1 MSIEEDI
8 KIINKL
14 GHISEDYTLNYPNEI
29 SIGNLQELQFN
40 QMDEYRI
47 SNIKI
52 KEDFIIIIS
61 TKISKNTLETNSADK
76 NININGFDIRI
87 INLNLKKDT
96 NSNEKIEIN
105 INIPLKEPKLL
116 ANNNLINKYFF
127 YDFIK
132 VDDNKSYLHIYIFGQ
147 LHIYKIYLKDN
158 QLTYN
163 KIELKKYNEKTK
175 VL

>member
-1 MSIEEDI
+1 MSKEEDI

-14 GHISEDYTLNYPNEI
+14 THISEEYIVSYPNEI
-29 SIGNLQELQFN
+29 SINNLEELLFN

-132 VDDNKSYLHIYIFGQ
+132 L
-147 LHIYKIYLKDN
+147 
-158 QLTYN
+158 
-163 KIELKKYNEKTK
+163 
-175 VL
+175 

>member
-1 MSIEEDI
+1 MKFSLSKLLKNKRI

-14 GHISEDYTLNYPNEI
+14 PHISEEYIVSYPNEI
-29 SIGNLQELQFN
+29 SINNLEELLFN

-87 INLNLKKDT
+87 INLNFKKDR
-96 NSNEKIEIN
+96 NPNEK
-105 INIPLKEPKLL
+105 LK
-116 ANNNLINKYFF
+116 
-127 YDFIK
+127 
-132 VDDNKSYLHIYIFGQ
+132 
-147 LHIYKIYLKDN
+147 
-158 QLTYN
+158 
-163 KIELKKYNEKTK
+163 
-175 VL
+175 

>member
-14 GHISEDYTLNYPNEI
+14 GHISEDYILNYPNEI
-29 SIGNLQELQFN
+29 SIDNLEELGLN

-61 TKISKNTLETNSADK
+61 TKISKNSLETNSADK
-76 NININGFDIRI
+76 NININGFDIWI
-87 INLNLKKDT
+87 IYLNLKKDR
-96 NSNEKIEIN
+96 NPNEKIEIN
-105 INIPLKEPKLL
+105 INIPLKEPKLF

-132 VDDNKSYLHIYIFGQ
+132 FDDNKSYLHIYIFGH